1 MRHATGRRPVQV
13 SPARPGPE
21 VGLRACDALALMW
34 SGHGADRCALR
45 RRLSLPDRH
54 PWPHMALVTRYALGG
69 GRLPR
74 PEDLSHALDI
84 CSRGTT
90 VSTPIVSSGAVY
102 R

>member
-1 MRHATGRRPVQV
+1 MELIDARFVDVSAFLIVTPGPTWRL
-13 SPARPGPE
+13 SPA
-21 VGLRACDALALMW
+21 M
-34 SGHGADRCALR
+34 
-45 RRLSLPDRH
+45 
-54 PWPHMALVTRYALGG
+54 PWA